1 MVALTELPSSLND
14 DLVRTCNGSAS
25 GQVSSGDSSR
35 CGSLE
40 RKRRQGARVTLD
52 ADGKVVYSSE
62 SLRRRKGAHTTF
74 EPGPN
79 IRPEASFR
87 PSPIGFSSSSPEAKP
102 KPEVARVEA
111 TKSPPPFRLIRTQPD
126 GDADERSTAGSPGS
140 TVSRSDSYRM
150 ANEELGGSSGS
161 PFQRND
167 SYRKANQQSL
177 PASSMNG
184 IIQKSATTQS
194 VTSPLATLNGLNNSS
209 SNNSNN
215 SSNNSSAVNGGRSGK
230 SARTGSVD
238 KGTST
243 STGSHLKPS
252 NQLMIRP
259 HTTLTGQFLSG
270 HLRYFESSGRI
281 HIRFRLH
288 LH

>member
-1 MVALTELPSSLND
+1 MTELPASLSD
-14 DLVRTCNGSAS
+14 DPAPSNGSAS
-25 GQVSSGDSSR
+25 AHLSSGDSSR
-35 CGSLE
+35 SGSLE

-87 PSPIGFSSSSPEAKP
+87 PSPIGFSSSSPEAKL
-102 KPEVARVEA
+102 KPEVSRVEA

-150 ANEELGGSSGS
+150 ANEELGGGSSAS

-177 PASSMNG
+177 PASAING
-184 IIQKSATTQS
+184 IIHKSATTHS
-194 VTSPLATLNGLNNSS
+194 VTSPLATLNGSS
-209 SNNSNN
+209 I
-215 SSNNSSAVNGGRSGK
+215 GGRTPSK
-230 SARTGSVD
+230 ISRTGSTD
-238 KGTST
+238 KATGTL
-243 STGSHLKPS
+243 TGSHLKPN
-252 NQLMIRP
+252 NQLIISRP

-270 HLRYFESSGRI
+270 HLR
-281 HIRFRLH
+281 
-288 LH
+288 